1 MSFRI
6 KDQPAVSLFW
16 QFKAVKAV
24 TDLIYTDEEGKVCGK
39 CLYAEQ
45 LDKPFKKKKKPAGN
59 KRVRVFALT
68 SFPIPK

>member
-6 KDQPAVSLFW
+6 KDHPTVSLFW

-24 TDLIYTDEEGKVCGK
+24 TDLIYTDKEGKVCGK
-39 CLYAEQ
+39 CPYAEQ
-45 LDKPFKKKKKPAGN
+45 LDKPLKKKPAGN

-68 SFPIPK
+68 SFPIPI